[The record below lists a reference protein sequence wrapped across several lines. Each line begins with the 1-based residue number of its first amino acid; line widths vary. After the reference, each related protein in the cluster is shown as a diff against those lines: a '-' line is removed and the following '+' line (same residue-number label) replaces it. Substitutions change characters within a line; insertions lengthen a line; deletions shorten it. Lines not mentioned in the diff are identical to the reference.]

1 MKEKTKK
8 WLVTVGLAAVC
19 VGLVFGISKMLYQEP
34 VQKPVIGEDTGDT
47 EEIII
52 DIGKNQTIMTGER
65 ETEEGEMETKE
76 TLVIEIDKNPKRTT
90 ASDREQEIQPEPK
103 KTEKEK
109 PSGPPASLEN
119 GDAGESGEQPAD
131 GEAKKPVEQP
141 ANEST
146 NEPVTQPSDETPGE
160 SVEQP
165 DKETMP
171 KDNTPA
177 HGDTKDGMIYVDG
190 FGWIPN
196 EGGGGQGIY
205 AEDMYENGNKIGIM
219 D

>member
-47 EEIII
+47 EEIVI
-52 DIGKNQTIMTGER
+52 DIGKNQTTMTGER

-76 TLVIEIDKNPKRTT
+76 TLVIEIDKKPKRTT

-119 GDAGESGEQPAD
+119 GDAGESGEQSSD

-141 ANEST
+141 
-146 NEPVTQPSDETPGE
+146 
-160 SVEQP
+160 

-171 KDNTPA
+171 KENTPA

-196 EGGGGQGIY
+196 EGGGGQGTY